1 MFRQP
6 WLLPDGIEEI
16 LPPQSWHLEQ
26 LRRDL
31 LDLFRSW
38 GYELVVP
45 PFVEF
50 LESLLTGTG
59 RDLDLQT
66 FKLTDQL
73 SGRLMGVRAD
83 TTPQAA
89 RIDAHQLRTDGPT
102 RLCYLGTVLK
112 TRPNGLGRS
121 RAPLQIGAELF
132 GHYGV
137 ESDFEIIGL
146 MLEMLAKAGVGGLHL
161 DLGHVG
167 IFRGLSAQAGLD
179 TDQEQALF
187 DALQRKAL
195 PEIDALLTDFAV
207 AEPVRSL
214 LQALGQLDG
223 PDALERASEI
233 LASASPDVLASLADL
248 KALAAMIQAAWPG
261 LPVHYDL
268 AELRAYGYQT
278 GVVFA
283 VFVPGLGQDIA
294 RGGRYDHIG
303 EAFGRARPATGFSA
317 DLLQLMALQHQPQ
330 ASPSTSGQGQR
341 ILAPALGC
349 SRLAASVRSLR
360 AEGRIVVQALPGQTL
375 ELQGFSHQLVEQ
387 DGAWQLMP
395 IA

>member
-1 MFRQP
+1 
-6 WLLPDGIEEI
+6 
-16 LPPQSWHLEQ
+16 
-26 LRRDL
+26 
-31 LDLFRSW
+31 
-38 GYELVVP
+38 
-45 PFVEF
+45 
-50 LESLLTGTG
+50 
-59 RDLDLQT
+59 
-66 FKLTDQL
+66 
-73 SGRLMGVRAD
+73 
-83 TTPQAA
+83 
-89 RIDAHQLRTDGPT
+89 
-102 RLCYLGTVLK
+102 
-112 TRPNGLGRS
+112 
-121 RAPLQIGAELF
+121 
-132 GHYGV
+132 
-137 ESDFEIIGL
+137 
-146 MLEMLAKAGVGGLHL
+146 
-161 DLGHVG
+161 
-167 IFRGLSAQAGLD
+167 
-179 TDQEQALF
+179 
-187 DALQRKAL
+187 
-195 PEIDALLTDFAV
+195 
-207 AEPVRSL
+207 
-214 LQALGQLDG
+214 
-223 PDALERASEI
+223 
-233 LASASPDVLASLADL
+233 
-248 KALAAMIQAAWPG
+248 MIQAAWPG